1 MKKFLPLSAC
11 FVVGCGGKAPPL
23 SPQAQSLVKKFD
35 QQLPQH
41 QTAAFEQLCKE
52 VDKMHDQKKLNDE
65 EYQAL
70 HKVCGQAKDGQ
81 WDRATENLKPLKE
94 SMEAKKK

>member
-1 MKKFLPLSAC
+1 MKRLLALFAC
-11 FVVGCGGKAPPL
+11 VVVGCGGKVPPL
-23 SPQAQSLVKKFD
+23 SSQAQALVKKFE
-35 QQLPQH
+35 QQLPKH
-41 QTAAFEQLCKE
+41 QTAAFDQLCKE
-52 VDKMHDQKKLNDE
+52 VDKMHEQKKLTDE

-81 WDRATENLKPLKE
+81 WDRATDNLKPLKE